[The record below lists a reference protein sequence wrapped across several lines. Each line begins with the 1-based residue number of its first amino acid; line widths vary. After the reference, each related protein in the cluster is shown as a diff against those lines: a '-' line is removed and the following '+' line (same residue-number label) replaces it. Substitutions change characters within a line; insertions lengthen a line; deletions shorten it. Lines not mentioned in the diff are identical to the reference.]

1 MSLILSIDTATA
13 QGSISLAKEGKLL
26 AAKTSGEQKDH
37 AAWTHVAIRDLM
49 EETGYNLHNLNAVA
63 VVAGPGSYT
72 GLRVGMATAKGI
84 CYACRKPLIALNT
97 LYIMAFAARRQILLS
112 AAAGKVPENIVLC
125 PMIDARRMEVFTA
138 LYDNEL
144 KEIVSP
150 TALVLEPGVFDEW
163 QTNKSNILFFGNGSH
178 KCKSLGVHKG
188 EIWGDFFY
196 YPEHVTL
203 LAQTGFD
210 ERKFTDIAYSEPAYL
225 KNFYTHP
232 KKSTVQ

>member
-13 QGSISLAKEGKLL
+13 QGSVSLAKEGKLL
-26 AAKTSGEQKDH
+26 AAKTNDQQKDH
-37 AAWTHVAIRDLM
+37 AAWIHVAIRELM
-49 EETGYNLHNLNAVA
+49 EQAGYNLHNLNAVA

-84 CYACRKPLIALNT
+84 CYACQAPLITLNT
-97 LYIMAFAARRQILLS
+97 LYIMAFAAHRQILLQ
-112 AAAGKVPENIVLC
+112 AAAGTIGENILFC

-150 TALVLEPGVFDEW
+150 SALVLEPGVFDNW
-163 QTNKSNILFFGNGSH
+163 QDKRHIIFFGNGSH

-188 EIWGDFFY
+188 EVWGDFFY

-203 LAQTGFD
+203 LAQ
-210 ERKFTDIAYSEPAYL
+210 ERFGRGQFTDMAYAEPAYL
-225 KNFYTHP
+225 KDFYTHHKNP
-232 KKSTVQ
+232 TVK

>member
-188 EIWGDFFY
+188 EVWGDFFY
-196 YPEHVTL
+196 TPEHVTL
-203 LAQTGFD
+203 QAQEGFGSGQ
-210 ERKFTDIAYSEPAYL
+210 FTDMAYAEPAYL
-225 KNFYTHP
+225 KDFYTHHKNP
-232 KKSTVQ
+232 AIE

>member
-13 QGSISLAKEGKLL
+13 QGSVSLAKEGKLL
-26 AAKTSGEQKDH
+26 AAKTSDQQKDH
-37 AAWTHVAIRDLM
+37 AAWIQVAIRELM
-49 EETGYNLHNLNAVA
+49 EQTGYNLHNLNAVA

-84 CYACRKPLIALNT
+84 CYACQVPLITLNT
-97 LYIMAFAARRQILLS
+97 LYIMAFAARRQILLQS
-112 AAAGKVPENIVLC
+112 VAGTIEENILFC

-138 LYDNEL
+138 LYNNEL

-150 TALVLEPGVFDEW
+150 SALVLEPGVFDKW
-163 QTNKSNILFFGNGSH
+163 QDKSNIIFFGNGSS

-188 EIWGDFFY
+188 EVWGDFFY

-203 LAQTGFD
+203 LAQKGFG
-210 ERKFTDIAYSEPAYL
+210 EGLFTDVAYAEPAYL
-225 KNFYTHP
+225 KDFYTHHKNP
-232 KKSTVQ
+232 AIE